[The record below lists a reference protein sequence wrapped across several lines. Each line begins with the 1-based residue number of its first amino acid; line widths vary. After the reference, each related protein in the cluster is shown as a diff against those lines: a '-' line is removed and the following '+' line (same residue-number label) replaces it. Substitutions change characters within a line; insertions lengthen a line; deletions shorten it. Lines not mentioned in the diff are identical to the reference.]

1 MQRFDSRR
9 NGDPRR
15 ARRRKTIDA
24 GGNGGKSDR
33 TKAVRLAQLDG
44 AVVTRRQQLIF
55 APVATMP
62 DRTDGMNHMPR
73 RQPISVG
80 DLGAAGLAA
89 MECAA
94 FGKKFGPGR
103 AMDRPI
109 DAATA
114 EQ

>member
-1 MQRFDSRR
+1 M
-9 NGDPRR
+9 G
-15 ARRRKTIDA
+15 
-24 GGNGGKSDR
+24 
-33 TKAVRLAQLDG
+33 LAQPDG

-55 APVATMP
+55 APVAAMP
-62 DRTDGMNHMPR
+62 HRADGMNHMSC

-89 MECAA
+89 IQGAA
-94 FGKKFGPGR
+94 FGQKFRPGR

>member
-1 MQRFDSRR
+1 M
-9 NGDPRR
+9 G
-15 ARRRKTIDA
+15 
-24 GGNGGKSDR
+24 
-33 TKAVRLAQLDG
+33 LAQLDG

-55 APVATMP
+55 APVATLP
-62 DRTDGMNHMPR
+62 DRADDMNHMPR

-89 MECAA
+89 IQGAA
-94 FGKKFGPGR
+94 FQEKFGPGR

>member
-1 MQRFDSRR
+1 M
-9 NGDPRR
+9 G
-15 ARRRKTIDA
+15 
-24 GGNGGKSDR
+24 
-33 TKAVRLAQLDG
+33 LAQLDG

-62 DRTDGMNHMPR
+62 HRANGMNHMPR
-73 RQPISVG
+73 RKPISVG
-80 DLGAAGLAA
+80 DLGAAGLTAIQG
-89 MECAA
+89 AA
-94 FGKKFGPGR
+94 FQKKFGPGR